1 MRRPAGILLMVLGLL
16 AMVQG
21 RAHGQGTAA
30 PRRHSLE
37 LAGGFAFMSGIDFG
51 SRDAIL
57 TANDPGDPGYPL
69 FHTATTLGAGTGID
83 GRIAFNVTRTVAAEG
98 GFLWARQT
106 LRTRITG
113 DIENAPD
120 TTLTQSLDTYVMEG
134 AVVVHLVKAQ
144 FAGGKGLPFVLGGA
158 GYRRQLDDRQIL
170 TSSGPAF
177 DAGGG
182 VKYFFVRH
190 SRGVLRDIGLRA
202 DGRVYVQSLDAD
214 ADIDG
219 RSTRVSWVLT
229 ASALFRF

>member
-1 MRRPAGILLMVLGLL
+1 
-16 AMVQG
+16 
-21 RAHGQGTAA
+21 
-30 PRRHSLE
+30 
-37 LAGGFAFMSGIDFG
+37 
-51 SRDAIL
+51 
-57 TANDPGDPGYPL
+57 
-69 FHTATTLGAGTGID
+69 
-83 GRIAFNVTRTVAAEG
+83 
-98 GFLWARQT
+98 
-106 LRTRITG
+106 
-113 DIENAPD
+113 
-120 TTLTQSLDTYVMEG
+120 MEG

-219 RSTRVSWVLT
+219 QSTRVSWVLT

>member
-1 MRRPAGILLMVLGLL
+1 M
-16 AMVQG
+16 
-21 RAHGQGTAA
+21 T
-30 PRRHSLE
+30 
-37 LAGGFAFMSGIDFG
+37 GIDFG
-51 SRDAIL
+51 SRDANL
-57 TANDPGDPGYPL
+57 TANDPGDPAYPL
-69 FHTATTLGAGTGID
+69 FHTATKLGAGTGID
-83 GRIAFNVTRTVAAEG
+83 GRIAFNVTHTVAAEG
-98 GFLWARQT
+98 GFLWVRQT
-106 LRTRITG
+106 LRTHITG
-113 DIENAPD
+113 DIESAPN
-120 TTLTQSLDTYVMEG
+120 TTLTQPLDTYVMEG

-219 RSTRVSWVLT
+219 QSTRVSWVLT

>member
-1 MRRPAGILLMVLGLL
+1 MRRPAGIALMVLGLVT
-16 AMVQG
+16 MVQG
-21 RAHGQGTAA
+21 RAHGQGTAT

-37 LAGGFAFMSGIDFG
+37 LAGGFAFMTGIDFG
-51 SRDAIL
+51 SRDANL
-57 TANDPGDPGYPL
+57 TANDPGDPAYPL
-69 FHTATTLGAGTGID
+69 FHTATKLGAGTGID
-83 GRIAFNVTRTVAAEG
+83 ARIAFNVTRTVAAEG
-98 GFLWARQT
+98 GFLWVRQT
-106 LRTRITG
+106 LRTHITG
-113 DIENAPD
+113 DIESALNI
-120 TTLTQSLDTYVMEG
+120 TLTQPLDTYVMEG

-144 FAGGKGLPFVLGGA
+144 FAGGRGLPFVLGGA

-214 ADIDG
+214 ADMDG

>member
-1 MRRPAGILLMVLGLL
+1 M
-16 AMVQG
+16 
-21 RAHGQGTAA
+21 T
-30 PRRHSLE
+30 
-37 LAGGFAFMSGIDFG
+37 GIDFG
-51 SRDAIL
+51 SRDANL
-57 TANDPGDPGYPL
+57 TANDPGDPAYPL
-69 FHTATTLGAGTGID
+69 FHTATKLGAGTGID
-83 GRIAFNVTRTVAAEG
+83 ARIAFNVTRTVAAEG
-98 GFLWARQT
+98 GFLWVRQT
-106 LRTRITG
+106 LRTHITG
-113 DIENAPD
+113 DIESAPNI
-120 TTLTQSLDTYVMEG
+120 TLTQPLDTYVMEG

>member
-1 MRRPAGILLMVLGLL
+1 MRRPAGIALMVLGLVT
-16 AMVQG
+16 MVQG

-37 LAGGFAFMSGIDFG
+37 LAGGFAFMTGIDFG
-51 SRDAIL
+51 SRDANL
-57 TANDPGDPGYPL
+57 TANDPGDPAYPL
-69 FHTATTLGAGTGID
+69 FHTATKLGAGTGID
-83 GRIAFNVTRTVAAEG
+83 ARIAFNVTRTVAAEG
-98 GFLWARQT
+98 GFLWVRQT
-106 LRTRITG
+106 LRTHITG
-113 DIENAPD
+113 DIENAPN
-120 TTLTQSLDTYVMEG
+120 TTLTQPLDTYVMEG

-144 FAGGKGLPFVLGGA
+144 FAGGRGLPFVLGGA